1 MQQIMVDKRNVETYD
16 TTGFDHC
23 VDALRYACVEIPFE
37 YGMDTTPP
45 EIFGSR
51 ETATQEF

>member
-1 MQQIMVDKRNVETYD
+1 MVDKRNVETYD